1 MAYINIC
8 CLTWINQSKR
18 IYIAPYVASES
29 EAHVGLVRQ
38 SVYVRCTQCQTVSNS
53 SVFRARQKLL
63 KDSADLQLYD
73 GEFQTS
79 NFLQAGCPSC
89 CPTNIVKALKRSIF
103 FTYYTYFIFRDKMCI
118 ICVFY
123 HFITGCKV
131 QLNYS
136 ANRLTDDPCW
146 EALEGFNWNKPWCL
160 PLTLATK
167 VHTQL

>member
-1 MAYINIC
+1 M
-8 CLTWINQSKR
+8 
-18 IYIAPYVASES
+18 
-29 EAHVGLVRQ
+29 
-38 SVYVRCTQCQTVSNS
+38 
-53 SVFRARQKLL
+53 
-63 KDSADLQLYD
+63 
-73 GEFQTS
+73 
-79 NFLQAGCPSC
+79 LQANQRHMLGWLGRVFTFAVRSVKQFSFQSTPETTERLSW
-89 CPTNIVKALKRSIF
+89 PTVVRRWVPDIQLFTGRMPFLLSNQHCQSTEGKYF

-160 PLTLATK
+160 PLTLATN